1 VLKHEEPFL
10 RFVVFTDSQLIRE
23 CRKMIKPAQ
32 PATTVTTTETF
43 GGVCASVTGS

>member
-1 VLKHEEPFL
+1 
-10 RFVVFTDSQLIRE
+10 
-23 CRKMIKPAQ
+23 MIKPAQ